1 MSFSSFSQDQEKEK
15 SKWHYQAE
23 LYLMFPTMSG
33 QVQIGSLP
41 AVEVDADAGTI
52 LDHLK
57 MAAMVYLEA
66 NNGEWAITSDLLYMK
81 LGQDVKESKIIKSGK
96 VDMKETAWELAGLKR
111 LTPWLEGGI
120 GARLMVLGAGVD
132 LQTETF
138 LGTRDISDSDNKT
151 WVDPIIVLRS
161 NHVFKEK
168 WLLNLRGDIGGFG
181 IGSKFAWQAQAYG
194 GYRFSELF
202 QLTAGYRYIGIDYN
216 KDGFVYDVNTY
227 GPVLR
232 LGFNF

>member
-1 MSFSSFSQDQEKEK
+1 
-15 SKWHYQAE
+15 
-23 LYLMFPTMSG
+23 
-33 QVQIGSLP
+33 
-41 AVEVDADAGTI
+41 
-52 LDHLK
+52 
-57 MAAMVYLEA
+57 
-66 NNGEWAITSDLLYMK
+66 
-81 LGQDVKESKIIKSGK
+81 
-96 VDMKETAWELAGLKR
+96 
-111 LTPWLEGGI
+111 
-120 GARLMVLGAGVD
+120 MVLGAGVD

-202 QLTAGYRYIGIDYN
+202 QLTAGYRIISIDYN
-216 KDGFVYDVNTY
+216 KDNFVYDVNTY